1 MLVYVCAATHLHFT
15 NCFLF
20 VVVVGWGGGGGGVWG
35 EDSNWKN
42 TKSLL

>member
-1 MLVYVCAATHLHFT
+1 MLAYVCAATHLHFT

-20 VVVVGWGGGGGGVWG
+20 VVVVGWFFFGGG

-42 TKSLL
+42 KKSLL